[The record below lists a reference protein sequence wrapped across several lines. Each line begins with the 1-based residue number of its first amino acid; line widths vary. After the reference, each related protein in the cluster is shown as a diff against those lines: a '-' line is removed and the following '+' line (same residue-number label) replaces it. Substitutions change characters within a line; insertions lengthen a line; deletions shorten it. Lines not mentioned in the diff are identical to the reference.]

1 MFTTWVFRIPGVFG
15 EKSGPYS
22 TIFLWVGFPFGG
34 QKQGQNTPKLVLFE
48 FLVTRAFSGGTIKKL
63 AWLHNCT
70 VHSTQYTVHSTQYTV
85 HSTQYTVHSTQYTV
99 HSTQYTVHSTQYTV
113 HSTQYTV
120 HSTQYTVHS
129 TQYTVHSTQYTV
141 HSTQYTVH
149 STQYTVHST
158 QYTVEER
165 GCPPEAKFFFEGSSY
180 KEKNVLFVLFHSI
193 PVHGHLIQ

>member
-1 MFTTWVFRIPGVFG
+1 MSGCQLLANRDLESWVFRIPGVFG
-15 EKSGPYS
+15 GKSGPYS

-48 FLVTRAFSGGTIKKL
+48 FLVTRAFSGGTIKL
-63 AWLHNCT
+63 AWLHNRT

-120 HSTQYTVHS
+120 
-129 TQYTVHSTQYTV
+129 
-141 HSTQYTVH
+141 
-149 STQYTVHST
+149 

-165 GCPPEAKFFFEGSSY
+165 GCPPEAKILLGGSSY
-180 KEKNVLFVLFHSI
+180 KEENVFFVLFHSI
-193 PVHGHLIQ
+193 PVHGHLTQ

>member
-1 MFTTWVFRIPGVFG
+1 MQEFIFTFRFAFLCVFCWSVSFVLDKKGPLCMGV
-15 EKSGPYS
+15 PYS

-48 FLVTRAFSGGTIKKL
+48 FLVTRAFSGGTIKKNWRGCIT
-63 AWLHNCT
+63 A
-70 VHSTQYTVHSTQYTV
+70 
-85 HSTQYTVHSTQYTV
+85 
-99 HSTQYTVHSTQYTV
+99 QYTV

-165 GCPPEAKFFFEGSSY
+165 GCPPEAKILFGGSSY
-180 KEKNVLFVLFHSI
+180 KEKNVFFVLFHSI
-193 PVHGHLIQ
+193 PVHGHLTQ